1 METHTI
7 FIPTNHIAGIMVP
20 PSVAPCLMV
29 TPIILLELWSHQ
41 AEHPVLWSHQSNCMT
56 YGPTK
61 RSTLSYGQNVGFR
74 VTPIRSWHSNLK
86 LMSISHFS
94 INTSQRSI
102 RAANIELTVEKS
114 KFNET
119 TFIHLS
125 KNNRYICFSSNVWKK
140 LSNQFHHV
148 TEALKN
154 EQNFKFKLTKESNLE
169 TLPFYGKMYV
179 CFKRNNL
186 YINLD
191 KNQWKEF
198 QEKALEIFSLEN
210 KENIPPEPTVT
221 KYLYSVEQ
229 WSPKSFFSKT
239 SLKQYAEQEGW
250 PYTITEKKVPAPDK
264 QKLVRL
270 VRAYMTHKTAS
281 DLVREHCYGCQYDM
295 PGQRDHSCLEED
307 TE

>member
-1 METHTI
+1 M
-7 FIPTNHIAGIMVP
+7 N
-20 PSVAPCLMV
+20 
-29 TPIILLELWSHQ
+29 
-41 AEHPVLWSHQSNCMT
+41 
-56 YGPTK
+56 
-61 RSTLSYGQNVGFR
+61 YGQNAGFS
-74 VTPIRSWHSNLK
+74 VTPIRSRHSIIK
-86 LMSISHFS
+86 LMSIS
-94 INTSQRSI
+94 INISQCSI
-102 RAANIELTVEKS
+102 RAANMELTAEKS

-119 TFIHLS
+119 TFVRLS

-140 LSNQFHHV
+140 LSNQFHSI

-154 EQNFKFKLTKESNLE
+154 EQNFKFELTKESNLE

-191 KNQWKEF
+191 EIQWKEF
-198 QEKALEIFSLEN
+198 QEKALEIFSPAD
-210 KENIPPEPTVT
+210 KENIPPEPTLT
-221 KYLYSVEQ
+221 KYLYSAEHG
-229 WSPKSFFSKT
+229 SPKSFFSKT

-250 PYTITEKKVPAPDK
+250 PYTITEKKAPAPDK

-270 VRAYMTHKTAS
+270 VRAYMTQKAAS

-307 TE
+307 AEQNYLHLISLSNVAENVEKVFKILGLQEVEYAPLEETTLPVLETIPEDYKLLFRETL